1 MLSDSVGTTQRLYS
15 VKSKFKSIKMKE
27 VFIIAA
33 KRTPIGGFLGN
44 FAEVSA
50 TELGAVAIKAAIASA
65 NVDSANIDSVYMGN
79 VLSANLGQSPARQ
92 ASKFAGIP
100 DQTDATTVNKVC
112 AAGMKATILGAQQIQ
127 LGLENIVVAGGMESM
142 TNVPHYTNKRKANK
156 LGHETLI
163 DGLLKDGL
171 TDVYNDYHMGNVA
184 ELCVEKYSLS
194 RERQDEYALQS
205 YEKAAKATKEGK
217 FKNEIIP
224 FSLKQKQGE
233 TIITEDEDIYKII
246 PEKVSKLRP
255 TFVEGGTITAANAS
269 NLNDGAAALLLASK
283 EAVEQYNLK
292 PLAKII
298 GYADAAQ
305 APEWFT
311 TSPSIAIPKAL
322 ERANL
327 KLEDIDFFEI
337 NEAYAA
343 VALANQMELGLD
355 PRKINVYGGAVALG
369 HPLGASGAR
378 IICTL
383 VSVLQQE
390 KGRYGVAAICNGG
403 GGASAMVIE
412 NLRQA

>member
-1 MLSDSVGTTQRLYS
+1 
-15 VKSKFKSIKMKE
+15 MKE

-50 TELGAVAIKAAIASA
+50 VDLGAAAIKGTIE
-65 NVDSANIDSVYMGN
+65 NVNIDPKDIESVYMGN

-100 DQTDATTVNKVC
+100 DKTDCTTVNKVC

-127 LGLENIVVAGGMESM
+127 LGLENMVITGGMESM
-142 TNVPHYTNKRKANK
+142 SNVPHYTNKRKINK
-156 LGHETLI
+156 LGNEILV

-171 TDVYNDYHMGNVA
+171 TDVYNDFHMGNAA
-184 ELCVEKYSLS
+184 ELCVEKYKLT
-194 RERQDEYALQS
+194 REQQDQYALKS

-217 FKNEIIP
+217 FKNEVIP
-224 FSLKQKQGE
+224 FTLKQKQGE
-233 TIITEDEDIYKII
+233 TIITEDEDIFKII
-246 PEKVSKLRP
+246 PEKVSKLKP
-255 TFVEGGTITAANAS
+255 SFVEGGTITAANAS
-269 NLNDGAAALLLASK
+269 NLNDGAAAILLASK
-283 EAVEQYNLK
+283 EAVEKYNLK

-311 TSPSIAIPKAL
+311 TAPSIAIPKAL
-322 ERANL
+322 KRANL
-327 KLEDIDFFEI
+327 QLEDIDFFEI

-343 VALANQMELGLD
+343 VALANQIELGID
-355 PRKINVYGGAVALG
+355 PQRINLYGGAVALG
-369 HPLGASGAR
+369 HPLGTSGAR

-390 KGRYGVAAICNGG
+390 KGKYGLAAICNGG
-403 GGASAMVIE
+403 GGATAIVIE
-412 NLRQA
+412 NLMD